1 MELILFVFFLIINKG
16 LNIKNFQ
23 FLKSN
28 LTNDNI
34 NTLIDAINNY
44 NIQIQHFN
52 FSNNGLNDKCLSNN
66 SFSIKM
72 KEKIQSYSSN
82 NDMDSVKIFI

>member
-1 MELILFVFFLIINKG
+1 MYFFKNNKG
-16 LNIKNFQ
+16 LNIKNFK
-23 FLKSN
+23 FLKPN

-34 NTLIDAINNY
+34 NSLINAINNY
-44 NIQIQHFN
+44 NIQIQN
-52 FSNNGLNDKCLSNN
+52 LKFSNNGLNDKCLSNN

-82 NDMDSVKIFI
+82 NDMGSVKIFI